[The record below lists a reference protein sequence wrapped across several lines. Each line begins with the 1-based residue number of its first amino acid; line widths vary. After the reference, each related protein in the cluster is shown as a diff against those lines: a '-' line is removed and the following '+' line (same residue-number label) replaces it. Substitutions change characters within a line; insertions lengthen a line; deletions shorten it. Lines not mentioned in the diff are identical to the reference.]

1 MAGCSQPGPAAT
13 VVVPP
18 YQPPVPPTPSQPYQV
33 SSTAYSETNAD
44 LVIAWGSVSGATRYE
59 LQHQQDMEIVYSGSS
74 TSVKITN
81 LYPNSPYTVRVR
93 ACNSYG
99 CSEWSPWVTLYTAAF
114 VPPTIDILSA
124 SFSPQYPSYGQ
135 GGSATVTIRNNG
147 NVDVTVVISGK
158 VFRSGTDC
166 PVEGYFREVRATIPA
181 NSTVN
186 VNVPYADVFYPA
198 SYIDWTANAQT
209 CWQAGSAYGWLD
221 IKLGFATPYEEKWK
235 WIYRAIR
242 LPD

>member
-13 VVVPP
+13 INVPI
-18 YQPPVPPTPSQPYQV
+18 PVPTTPSAPYKV

-44 LVIAWGSVSGATRYE
+44 MTIAWGSVQGATRYE

-74 TSVKITN
+74 TSVRITN

-93 ACNSYG
+93 ACNNYG
-99 CSEWSPWVTLYTAAF
+99 CSEWSQWVTLYTAAF
-114 VPPTIDILSA
+114 VPPTIDIVGA
-124 SFSPQYPSYGQ
+124 SFSPKYPAAWQ
-135 GGSATVTIRNNG
+135 GGSATLSIRNNG
-147 NVDVTVVISGK
+147 NVPVDVVISGK
-158 VFRSGTDC
+158 VYRSGTDC
-166 PVEGYFREVRATIPA
+166 PVEGYFREVRDNIPA
-181 NSTVN
+181 KTTKNIT
-186 VNVPYADVFYPA
+186 VPYADVFYPA

-221 IKLGFATPYEEKWK
+221 IKFGVATPYEEKWY
-235 WIYRAIR
+235 WLYRAIK